1 LPDDAGP
8 SRATTRP
15 DAEPE
20 PELDPDELAE
30 LEEVTR
36 RGYPLVLGLRSNVPR
51 DHIDQISTP
60 FSLPD

>member
-20 PELDPDELAE
+20 PEELAE

-36 RGYPLVLGLRSNVPR
+36 RGYPLVLGLRSHLPR
-51 DHIDQISTP
+51 HDIDPISTS